1 MKRNWV
7 SISVVVL
14 LVVLASCA
22 KSPEEPE
29 IVPQPAVKQ
38 DDYLSPELRAK
49 VEKLK
54 ADVAREPTT
63 RENVRERVQVLWEW
77 VNAYSLQ
84 DGVIPVDLPSGA
96 AVILSYP
103 ETTRASLFA
112 RLVSVDRFVRELQVR
127 EEWPEA
133 IGALTNDATEP
144 FPAGSWQTIRQTYT
158 VGEMGMATGGGIMV
172 AKHFMS
178 DHGPF
183 QRDDPA
189 GDNYVTIACSNPN
202 ARFANTTAPMI
213 GMHGGFL
220 AGALQTMVFQL
231 EEAALTKGDTI
242 TITYGDRS
250 GGSQG
255 FLVQTYANDFF
266 PLPVYVDL
274 EGKGNFFTLPIRPYA
289 VKGVDPHAVKG
300 FAPSVVKVGEPFEIS
315 VRTEDFY
322 YNRSSGSIPGYEVLL
337 NGEKFS
343 TIPAG
348 DDAITVLSDLKFDKP
363 GVYRFEFRSPD
374 GKITGDSNP
383 IWVQENPTQRVYWGE
398 LHAHG
403 GLAEGLGTPTWY
415 FRFGR
420 EDARLDFLALSE
432 HDLWMDDS
440 EWELLKRCAR
450 KYDDEG
456 KFIVFLGY
464 EWTMRMDNGGHHNVY
479 FRSPDNRKRV
489 GVHRAPTLSDLYLAV
504 HEENDPEDVLI
515 IPHCHQVGDWRMNDP
530 DLERLVEIMS
540 MHGTFRWFGERY
552 IERGY
557 QMGFVA
563 GSDDHVGHPG
573 YTGTLQRGLFQ
584 KGGLAAV
591 MAPEKTSDAI
601 FSALRNIATY
611 ATSGERMILDVT
623 LNDEPM
629 GARAKFSE
637 ERRMKGQVMGTAPID
652 TITVFKNGEEI
663 WNKDYLTVE
672 RGRDSVVQVSF
683 ESSAEEFFRECPRG
697 FRYWTGTLDVI
708 GADIVSIAVPGFQ
721 NRYAEFARLDEDNK
735 NRVHF
740 ATGTRGRTNAIL
752 LELKNIK
759 DDAMIDIQLETATEI
774 QSTGQTY
781 RSPATI
787 PAERVKFRLADMK
800 NGRVRRDFKV
810 DRYQDNI
817 TLRSVNPAG
826 SYDRQFEVVDRDPY
840 GRGDYYYVRVKQLD
854 GALAWSSPIWVG
866 GVPPT

>member
-7 SISVVVL
+7 SISVVAL

-22 KSPEEPE
+22 KPHEEPE

-38 DDYLSPELRAK
+38 DDYLSPELRAN

-96 AVILSYP
+96 AVILSFP
-103 ETTRASLFA
+103 RGDRASLFA

-127 EEWPEA
+127 EERPDA
-133 IGALTNDATEP
+133 IGTLTNDATEP
-144 FPAGSWQTIRQTYT
+144 FPAGSWQTVRQTYT

-189 GDNYVTIACSNPN
+189 GDNYVTIACSNPE
-202 ARFANTTAPMI
+202 ARFANTTAPRI

-220 AGALQTMVFQL
+220 AGALPTMVFQL
-231 EEAALTKGDTI
+231 EEPALTEGDTI

-274 EGKGNFFTLPIRPYA
+274 EGEGNFFTLPIKPYA
-289 VKGVDPHAVKG
+289 VKGIEPHAVKG
-300 FAPSVVKVGEPFEIS
+300 FAPSVVKTNEPFEIS

-348 DDAITVLSDLKFDKP
+348 NDAITVLSDLKFDKP

-383 IWVQENPTQRVYWGE
+383 IWVQEDPKQRVYWGE

-403 GLAEGLGTPTWY
+403 GFAEGLGTPTWF

-420 EDARLDFLALSE
+420 EDARLDFLSLSE
-432 HDLWMDDS
+432 HDLWMDDG
-440 EWELLKRCAR
+440 EWKDLKQCVR
-450 KYDDEG
+450 KYNDEG
-456 KFIVFLGY
+456 EFIVLLGY
-464 EWTMRMDNGGHHNVY
+464 EWTMMTNNGGHHNVF
-479 FRSPDNRKRV
+479 FRTPENRKRV
-489 GVHRAPTLSDLYLAV
+489 GVHRAPTLSDLYLGL
-504 HEENDPEDVLI
+504 HRENDPEDVLI
-515 IPHCHQVGDWRMNDP
+515 IPHCHMAGDWRMNDP

-563 GSDDHVGHPG
+563 ASDDHVGHPG
-573 YTGTLQRGLFQ
+573 YTGALRTSLFQ
-584 KGGLAAV
+584 KGGLTAV

-652 TITVFKNGEEI
+652 TITVFKNGKEI
-663 WNKDYLTVE
+663 WNKDFLTAE
-672 RGRDSVVQVSF
+672 KDSFIQVNF
-683 ESSAEEFFRECPRG
+683 ESSAEEVFRECPRG

-721 NRYAEFARLDEDNK
+721 NRYAEFARLDEDKK
-735 NRVHF
+735 NRVQF
-740 ATGTRGRTNAIL
+740 ATGTRGRANAIL
-752 LELKNIK
+752 LELKNVTS
-759 DDAMIDIQLETATEI
+759 DAMIDIQLETATEI

-826 SYDRQFEVVDRDPY
+826 AYDRQFEVVDRDLY